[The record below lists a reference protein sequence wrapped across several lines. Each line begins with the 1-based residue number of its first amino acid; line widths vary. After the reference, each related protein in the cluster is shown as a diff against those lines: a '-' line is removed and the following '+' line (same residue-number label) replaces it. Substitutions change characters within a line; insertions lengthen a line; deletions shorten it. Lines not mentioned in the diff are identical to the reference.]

1 MCGIL
6 GLLAP
11 GTSPKL
17 HAELDLLAHRGPDD
31 EGVYADADLFLGARR
46 LSIIDV
52 AGGHQPL
59 ADASGT
65 VWAAQNGEIYNYR
78 AVRAELET
86 LSHVF
91 RTQSDTEVILHAYTA
106 WGDEGVRRLRGI
118 FAFAV
123 WDAPRRRLLLAR
135 DRFGV
140 KPLYYAALPGGALAF
155 ASEIRPLLGLLPGG
169 PRADAAALRG
179 LFSVG

>member
-11 GTSPKL
+11 GNSPNL
-17 HAELDLLAHRGPDD
+17 NTELNALAHRGPDD
-31 EGVYADADLFLGARR
+31 AGHFADTDVYFGARR

-59 ADASGT
+59 SDEQGA
-65 VWAAQNGEIYNYR
+65 VWAIQNGEIYNYR
-78 AVRAELET
+78 DLRAELE
-86 LSHVF
+86 LAGHVF
-91 RTQSDTEVILHAYTA
+91 RTRSDTEVIVHAYQA
-106 WGDEGVRRLRGI
+106 WGDHCVQRLRGI

-140 KPLYYAALPGGALAF
+140 KPLYYAVLPGGGLA
-155 ASEIRPLLGLLPGG
+155 
-169 PRADAAALRG
+169 
-179 LFSVG
+179 